1 MQGQPWY
8 LGCEGPC
15 THPHHSRR
23 GADQAAGA
31 WLQELEEAAE
41 TAKQAWLKKQRSMR
55 DKASG
60 NKSKEVQ
67 ALNKQ
72 LQAALQVLD
81 VERYHVAAC
90 EEAAMSAEKGHG
102 RCPRLLLSSTSPSSW
117 LHTQKQLYSYCRAQV
132 GT

>member
-1 MQGQPWY
+1 M
-8 LGCEGPC
+8 E
-15 THPHHSRR
+15 SS
-23 GADQAAGA
+23 
-31 WLQELEEAAE
+31 
-41 TAKQAWLKKQRSMR
+41 KQAWLKKQRSLR

-90 EEAAMSAEKGHG
+90 EEAAMPAEKGPG
-102 RCPRLLLSSTSPSSW
+102 RHAPQHAPASIELKIFSSRGGVYATDMVSQSKRP
-117 LHTQKQLYSYCRAQV
+117 CV
-132 GT
+132 

>member
-1 MQGQPWY
+1 M
-8 LGCEGPC
+8 E
-15 THPHHSRR
+15 SS
-23 GADQAAGA
+23 
-31 WLQELEEAAE
+31 
-41 TAKQAWLKKQRSMR
+41 KQAWLKKQRSLR

-90 EEAAMSAEKGHG
+90 EEAAMTAEKGHG
-102 RCPRLLLSSTSPSSW
+102 RHALFTHVPDSTTLSSSHPCTAVMLCCQS
-117 LHTQKQLYSYCRAQV
+117 LLQV
-132 GT
+132 HLPRFTAHIGQAEGECMS

>member
-1 MQGQPWY
+1 M
-8 LGCEGPC
+8 
-15 THPHHSRR
+15 
-23 GADQAAGA
+23 
-31 WLQELEEAAE
+31 E
-41 TAKQAWLKKQRSMR
+41 TAKQAWLKKQRSLR

-90 EEAAMSAEKGHG
+90 EEAAMTTEKGHG
-102 RCPRLLLSSTSPSSW
+102 RHVAMQSHVLPRCAVLLNSQSVPHLLPEHSGA
-117 LHTQKQLYSYCRAQV
+117 HTDSKRNQL
-132 GT
+132 